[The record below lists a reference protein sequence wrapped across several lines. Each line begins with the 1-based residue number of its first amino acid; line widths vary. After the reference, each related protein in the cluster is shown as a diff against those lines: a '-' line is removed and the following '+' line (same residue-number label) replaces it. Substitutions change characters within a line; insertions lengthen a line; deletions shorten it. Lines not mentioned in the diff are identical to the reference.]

1 MPDLVSYLSYPDAP
15 AVVDWLTGLG
25 FSVVRRVDDAGRI
38 VHCEL
43 RRGEAVVMLASDDA
57 DYTVPPLQGVSTGAG
72 VYLVVAV
79 SEVDELFRAAVDGGG
94 RAVYPPE
101 DTPWS
106 GRRARV
112 LDPGGREWTF
122 GSYRPGEE

>member
-1 MPDLVSYLSYPDAP
+1 MPDVTVYLSYADASV
-15 AVVDWLTGLG
+15 VVDWLVGLG
-25 FSVVRRVDDAGRI
+25 FSVVRRVDDGGRV
-38 VHCEL
+38 VHCEV

-57 DYTVPPLQGVSTGAG
+57 DYVVPPVQGVSTGAG
-72 VYLVVAV
+72 VYLVVAAA
-79 SEVDELFRAAVDGGG
+79 EVDELFRAAVDGGG
-94 RAVYPPE
+94 SPVYPPE
-101 DTPWS
+101 DTAWS